1 MATENS
7 DDVQIVDSQT
17 KVLENGLTFGDYN
30 IENNSTIDLQLTDTI
45 EIKIK
50 DMTKQTFILQIEAND
65 RLQQVKDLIEK
76 KTEIPQNQQRLIFA
90 GQSLRNDAKT
100 LFYYNITRGSTLYL
114 LKSDLSI
121 GTDIYVNLA
130 KVGKGSL

>member
-76 KTEIPQNQQRLIFA
+76 KTEIPQNQQRF
-90 GQSLRNDAKT
+90 SP
-100 LFYYNITRGSTLYL
+100 FSF
-114 LKSDLSI
+114 
-121 GTDIYVNLA
+121 
-130 KVGKGSL
+130 

>member
-90 GQSLRNDAKT
+90 GQSLRNDVKT
-100 LFYYNITRGSTLYL
+100 LFYYNITHGSTLYL